1 MEREREKSDE
11 LAAKERGLLFLENMD
26 KTAVIK
32 KYLDLEADLKNARN
46 EIEILRKLL
55 IKSSDEYKLLKA
67 TNPHIDQADYNK
79 SWGWVNKIVFVLK
92 KINRPLRSSEII
104 NFITPYEPVLQ
115 HSHYRAQAFS
125 ANLNKAVKYDRVKAY
140 KLSGSRG
147 YYYVL
152 PTWLDINGQLAK
164 EYEDKIFFK

>member
-1 MEREREKSDE
+1 MERERKKSDE
-11 LAAKERGLLFLENMD
+11 LIAKEDGLLLLESMD
-26 KTAVIK
+26 KVAIIK

-46 EIEILRKLL
+46 EIEILRRLL
-55 IKSSDEYKLLKA
+55 IKSSEQYKFLQA
-67 TNPHIDQADYNK
+67 TNPHIDQSDYDK
-79 SWGWVNKIVFVLK
+79 SWSWVNKIVFVLK

-104 NFITPYEPVLQ
+104 EFITPYEPVLQ
-115 HSHYRAQAFS
+115 RSHYRAQAFS

-152 PTWLDINGQLAK
+152 PAWLDINGQLAK
-164 EYEDKIFFK
+164 QYADKIFFK

>member
-1 MEREREKSDE
+1 MERERKKIDE
-11 LAAKERGLLFLENMD
+11 LAAKERDFSLWESMD
-26 KTAVIK
+26 KATLIK
-32 KYLDLEADLKNARN
+32 KYIDVESDLKNAKD

-55 IKSSDEYKLLKA
+55 IKSSEQYKLLKA
-67 TNPHIDQADYNK
+67 TNPHIDQTDYNK
-79 SWGWVNKIVFVLK
+79 SWSWVNKIVFVLK

-104 NFITPYEPVLQ
+104 DFITPYEPVLQ
-115 HSHYRAQAFS
+115 YSHHRAQSFS

-147 YYYVL
+147 YYYAL
-152 PTWLDINGQLAK
+152 PAWLDINGQLTQ